1 MDYTGIINTKI
12 NDKVKLI
19 KTLTEN
25 LSTAN
30 YRELKI
36 ELWEIERETTLLRE
50 YIEKNFEDEEL
61 RDVV

>member
-30 YRELKI
+30 FRELKI